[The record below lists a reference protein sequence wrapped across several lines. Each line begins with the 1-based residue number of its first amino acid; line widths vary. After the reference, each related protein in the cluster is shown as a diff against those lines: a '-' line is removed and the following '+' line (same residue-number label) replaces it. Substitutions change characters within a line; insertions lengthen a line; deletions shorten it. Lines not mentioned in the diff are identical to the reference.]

1 MSSNNP
7 IQEVRVVAEDR
18 SGIVTHPREIMD
30 LKELFV
36 ILTYHCNGN
45 CEYCI
50 ERNVYQ
56 KGMISGEN
64 FEKAIAFAKEK
75 GLTTISYTEESR
87 LFIPIS
93 LTMPKKLKM
102 QDFW

>member
-1 MSSNNP
+1 MSSSNP
-7 IQEVRVVAEDR
+7 NQEVRVVAENR

-50 ERNVYQ
+50 ERNVHQ
-56 KGMISGEN
+56 KGLISDEN

-75 GLTTISYTEESR
+75 GLTTIFLHGGEPSIHPNIVSYA
-87 LFIPIS
+87 
-93 LTMPKKLKM
+93 KKLKM

>member
-7 IQEVRVVAEDR
+7 IQEVRVIAEDR

-50 ERNVYQ
+50 ERNVINDKIKVTK
-56 KGMISGEN
+56 KGKIKITKIGY
-64 FEKAIAFAKEK
+64 FF
-75 GLTTISYTEESR
+75 
-87 LFIPIS
+87 
-93 LTMPKKLKM
+93 
-102 QDFW
+102 D

>member
-1 MSSNNP
+1 MSSSNP
-7 IQEVRVVAEDR
+7 NQEVRVVAENR

-50 ERNVYQ
+50 ERNVHQ
-56 KGMISGEN
+56 KGMISDEN
-64 FEKAIAFAKEK
+64 FEKAIAFAKENNIAIDEK
-75 GLTTISYTEESR
+75 ATKAVIIEAIEAA
-87 LFIPIS
+87 
-93 LTMPKKLKM
+93 LK
-102 QDFW
+102 